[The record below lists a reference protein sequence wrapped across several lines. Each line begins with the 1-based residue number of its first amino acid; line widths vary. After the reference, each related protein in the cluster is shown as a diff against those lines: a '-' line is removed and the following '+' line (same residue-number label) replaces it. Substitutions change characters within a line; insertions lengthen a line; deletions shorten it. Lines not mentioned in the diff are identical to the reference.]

1 MCNWFHL
8 MLTCRSKSF
17 LKRLQTTSVHDVTFR
32 STQVYTA
39 ELYGCW
45 AHKVWTGLAFRDLE
59 VSLAKL
65 QCRHPT
71 RRRPNSG
78 SFLTRW
84 TQHSPTDD
92 TDPVTFSNWR
102 LFLGQFFKPLKNIS
116 KFHHFTFD
124 ISHPGTVICKEFSNS
139 EEIKV
144 SLLKPNIVIKKED
157 KPQELTAPGLD
168 SNRQWYLYQQI
179 MQYCRTEAA
188 KDLTCP
194 KPNCPKSAVKT
205 KEDEHDSRKTF
216 KRRELSFCFVWWKN
230 NCDLWQSSHWH
241 WC

>member
-1 MCNWFHL
+1 MVAGHTKFEPDWHFGIWKCRWRNSNADTLQDIAQTVAHSSRGGHNIPQ
-8 MLTCRSKSF
+8 LT
-17 LKRLQTTSVHDVTFR
+17 
-32 STQVYTA
+32 
-39 ELYGCW
+39 
-45 AHKVWTGLAFRDLE
+45 
-59 VSLAKL
+59 
-65 QCRHPT
+65 
-71 RRRPNSG
+71 
-78 SFLTRW
+78 
-84 TQHSPTDD
+84 TDD

-124 ISHPGTVICKEFSNS
+124 ILHPGTVICKAFSNS
-139 EEIKV
+139 EEVKV

-179 MQYCRTEAA
+179 RQYCRTEAA

-205 KEDEHDSRKTF
+205 KDDEHDSRKSF
-216 KRRELSFCFVWWKN
+216 KRK
-230 NCDLWQSSHWH
+230 SSVLQ
-241 WC
+241 

>member
-39 ELYGCW
+39 VLYGCW

-65 QCRHPT
+65 QCRHHT

-84 TQHSPTDD
+84 THHSPTDD
-92 TDPVTFSNWR
+92 TDPVTFSIR
-102 LFLGQFFKPLKNIS
+102 DFFL
-116 KFHHFTFD
+116 D
-124 ISHPGTVICKEFSNS
+124 NS
-139 EEIKV
+139 LNHSRIKV
-144 SLLKPNIVIKKED
+144 NFTTWH
-157 KPQELTAPGLD
+157 LTFYILA
-168 SNRQWYLYQQI
+168 
-179 MQYCRTEAA
+179 
-188 KDLTCP
+188 
-194 KPNCPKSAVKT
+194 
-205 KEDEHDSRKTF
+205 
-216 KRRELSFCFVWWKN
+216 LSFVKN
-230 NCDLWQSSHWH
+230 FPTRKKLRFLY
-241 WC
+241 